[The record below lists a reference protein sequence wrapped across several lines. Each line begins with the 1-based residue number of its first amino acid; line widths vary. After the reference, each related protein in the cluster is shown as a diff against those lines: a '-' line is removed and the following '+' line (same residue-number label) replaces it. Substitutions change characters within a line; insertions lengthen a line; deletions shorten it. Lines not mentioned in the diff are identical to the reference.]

1 MKIFVRIKLKMTFI
15 NIIYY
20 CILSPRLFTKLFFL
34 KKVID
39 KYFLFQNEREVS
51 GVQGWALICDT
62 MLSRSIGPGTVF
74 QLRQGDVSLLCSVH
88 PLPHLNISEEIID
101 PKSNKFVLR
110 MSSETSVWWHS
121 QWWNRATPV
130 PVIWIEYLLAPTPV
144 LIPW

>member
-1 MKIFVRIKLKMTFI
+1 M
-15 NIIYY
+15 
-20 CILSPRLFTKLFFL
+20 
-34 KKVID
+34 
-39 KYFLFQNEREVS
+39 FQNEREVS

-110 MSSETSVWWHS
+110 MSSETSV
-121 QWWNRATPV
+121 
-130 PVIWIEYLLAPTPV
+130 
-144 LIPW
+144 

>member
-34 KKVID
+34 KKVLINI
-39 KYFLFQNEREVS
+39 FLFQNEREVS

-110 MSSETSVWWHS
+110 MSSETSV
-121 QWWNRATPV
+121 
-130 PVIWIEYLLAPTPV
+130 
-144 LIPW
+144 